1 MHSESLRDQSL
12 QELAALFS
20 EVGQELFGLERV
32 EDTLDAVTELAVR
45 RIEGAQLASITRAR
59 ADRFETVAS
68 TDERAKRA
76 DSIQYEL
83 RSGPCVD
90 AIVDQTVYRTG
101 DLAQDQRWPVFGAR
115 AATEVGL
122 ASMLSFR
129 LGAGV
134 EGLIAGLNVYSS
146 EGHAF
151 DDVSESIGTV
161 LATHS
166 ALAVS
171 AATTREAVANLQR
184 ALESNREIGTAM
196 GILMARLKIP
206 REQAFGL
213 LRMASQATNRKLRD
227 IATDVVDTG
236 VLDLPPAKPRRNHPA
251 RPGRT

>member
-1 MHSESLRDQSL
+1 MVQSDSLHDQSL
-12 QELAALFS
+12 QELAALFT

-32 EDTLDAVTELAVR
+32 EDTLDAVTDLAVR
-45 RIEGAQLASITRAR
+45 RVEGAELASITRAR
-59 ADRFETVAS
+59 TSGFETVAS
-68 TDERAKRA
+68 TDERAVRA
-76 DSIQYEL
+76 DAIQYEL
-83 RSGPCVD
+83 QSGPCVD
-90 AIVDQTVYRTG
+90 AIIDHTVYRTG
-101 DLAQDQRWPVFGAR
+101 DLAHDQRWPVFGA
-115 AATEVGL
+115 AAAAEVGL

-129 LGAGV
+129 LGADV
-134 EGLIAGLNVYSS
+134 EGLIAGLNLYSTQC
-146 EGHAF
+146 HAF

-236 VLDLPPAKPRRNHPA
+236 VLDLPPAKPRRDPPH
-251 RPGRT
+251 RGRK